1 MKPSDIFS
9 SKYLSAADLRERDA
23 TVTIEGATIE
33 KMQNG
38 EKKLALT
45 FRGKEKGFLVNRTN
59 FNSIAEALGT
69 DETDDWEGQQIT
81 IYPSETDFQGKT
93 VDCIRVRRKKA
104 STAPQAPAMPASEPA
119 WTAPSTEPLDDD
131 IPF

>member
-9 SKYLSAADLRERDA
+9 SKYLSAADLRGRDV

-69 DETDDWEGQQIT
+69 DETDDWEGRAIT

-93 VDCIRVRRKKA
+93 VDCVRVRRRKA
-104 STAPQAPAMPASEPA
+104 EDFQAPPRARKTEPADLPDDDETAP
-119 WTAPSTEPLDDD
+119 
-131 IPF
+131 F